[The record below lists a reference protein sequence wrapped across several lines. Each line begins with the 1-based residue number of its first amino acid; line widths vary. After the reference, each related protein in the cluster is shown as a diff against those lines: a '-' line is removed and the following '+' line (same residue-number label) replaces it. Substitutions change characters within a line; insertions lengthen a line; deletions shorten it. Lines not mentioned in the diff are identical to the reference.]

1 MIIFLS
7 FIDNIHLS
15 MYLNA
20 EGSKNKMESKGFS
33 TIYKSLSVKVNSRP
47 LSLVLCSGCF
57 NLITRRSSFVRI
69 NFSTK
74 LTSGRLH
81 LEGATAAARE
91 NKLNVTSAA
100 TQEAEGGVHS
110 TPREE
115 FLF

>member
-33 TIYKSLSVKVNSRP
+33 TIYKSLSVKVNSRLRP
-47 LSLVLCSGCF
+47 LSLISCSGCF
-57 NLITRRSSFVRI
+57 NLITRRSGFVR

-74 LTSGRLH
+74 LS
-81 LEGATAAARE
+81 E

-100 TQEAEGGVHS
+100 SQVAEGGVRS
-110 TPREE
+110 TPSEE
-115 FLF
+115 FFL